1 MTMKNLN
8 KIELNYKTKVFKL
21 ADEFKI
27 SRVSKKFVKV
37 VDIFLN
43 CGATY
48 GIGECVPYPRYNES
62 LEDIL
67 EYLKKN
73 KSKIEKIVENKN
85 IQQIPFL
92 CLQNALSSAVLDMEL
107 KNNKVGFLK
116 LNQIKKSFTT
126 SITIPIFNLKK
137 TEKILKKFTKTKII
151 KIKLDQNEVIPKLSL
166 IKRICPKSGIIIDA
180 NESWNKKFI
189 EENIKTL
196 ENFNILLI
204 EQPFPKGKDHYLKN
218 IKSKLK
224 FCADESFH
232 LKNKNLKNSIK
243 HYQCVNLKLDK
254 FGTHKEILKHIHIAK
269 NAKKKIMLGCMVSS
283 SLSLYPALR
292 YFKYCDYLDLDGAY
306 FLKKDRSSGI
316 VYKNGLA
323 KLNFNFEWGKKKA
336 SQKRPFF

>member
-1 MTMKNLN
+1 
-8 KIELNYKTKVFKL
+8 
-21 ADEFKI
+21 
-27 SRVSKKFVKV
+27 
-37 VDIFLN
+37 
-43 CGATY
+43 
-48 GIGECVPYPRYNES
+48 
-62 LEDIL
+62 
-67 EYLKKN
+67 
-73 KSKIEKIVENKN
+73 
-85 IQQIPFL
+85 
-92 CLQNALSSAVLDMEL
+92 MEL
-107 KNNKVGFLK
+107 KNNKIDFLK
-116 LNQIKKSFTT
+116 SNQIKKSFTT

-166 IKRICPKSGIIIDA
+166 ITLICPKSSIIIDA
-180 NESWNKKFI
+180 NESWDKKFI

-218 IKSKLK
+218 ISSKLK

-254 FGTHKEILKHIHIAK
+254 FGTHEEILKHIHIAK
-269 NAKKKIMLGCMVSS
+269 KAKKKIMLGCMVSS

-323 KLNFNFEWGKKKA
+323 KLNFNFEWGKKKGL
-336 SQKRPFF
+336 QKEAFFSNFKI